1 MPAARQGSRGFST
14 VAAVGAETDER
25 QTTMNEQPAAHPFQ
39 NMLETSLHERLEIV
53 VFFPSG
59 QFRGTV
65 VRVDREGV
73 ELRCESRRCVV
84 RLDRIDA
91 IVKE

>member
-1 MPAARQGSRGFST
+1 
-14 VAAVGAETDER
+14 
-25 QTTMNEQPAAHPFQ
+25 MNEQSDVHPFRG
-39 NMLETSLHERLEIV
+39 MLETSLQERLEV
-53 VFFPSG
+53 LVFFPSG

-65 VRVDREGV
+65 VRLDQEVV
-73 ELRCESRRCVV
+73 ELRGESRRCVV

>member
-1 MPAARQGSRGFST
+1 
-14 VAAVGAETDER
+14 
-25 QTTMNEQPAAHPFQ
+25 MNEQPASHPFQ
-39 NMLETSLHERLEIV
+39 NMLETSLQERLEIL

-59 QFRGTV
+59 QFQGTV
-65 VRVDREGV
+65 VRLDQEVV
-73 ELRCESRRCVV
+73 ELRCEARRCIV